1 MSETIESKNTM
12 NNTNK
17 SEEPAEESALT
28 REQVLAK
35 EIMDKATLAAGLFN
49 QYSQEKT
56 DRIVEIIAQT
66 GFNNRVRLAKM
77 ACEETGLGV
86 WEHKVLKNVLAT
98 QLVFENI
105 RNEKTVGV
113 ISHDEQTGIT
123 EIAQPLGPVFAII
136 PVTNPTSTVMFKILI
151 ALKSRNP
158 IIISPPRKAMR
169 CVIEA
174 ARLCYQAA
182 LEADAPE
189 DCIQWLPESSR
200 ELTHAIMAQPGI
212 ALILATGGTSM
223 VRAAYSSGTPAIG
236 VGPGNVPVLIDK
248 SADLPFAVRSIIS
261 SKTFD
266 NGTVCASEQAV
277 VVEKS
282 FAPAVRDEFTR
293 QKCYFLNA
301 DEIRKV
307 QSVAVEADSGGMN
320 PGIVGQSV
328 EVIAKMAG
336 INPPEGTK
344 ILLAELDGVGRN
356 YPLSGEVLAPILA
369 FYSPPNL
376 NEALN
381 TCIDLN
387 YFAGVGHT
395 ASIYANDPAV
405 IEIFGQLMNA
415 GRILINTPS
424 SQGAV
429 GGIFNTLLTSFTLGC
444 GAGGKNITT
453 ENISA
458 RHLLNIKRVCR
469 RRENECWNRFDT
481 KKYLDEKME
490 WNALIPEFNE
500 NY

>member
-1 MSETIESKNTM
+1 MSKILQNDNPASESI
-12 NNTNK
+12 
-17 SEEPAEESALT
+17 LT
-28 REQVLAK
+28 REQILAK
-35 EIMDKATLAAGLFN
+35 EIMAKAAVAAGLFN
-49 QYSQEKT
+49 QYSQDRT
-56 DRIVEIIAQT
+56 DHIVENVVKA

-77 ACEETGLGV
+77 AREETNLGV

-98 QLVFENI
+98 QFVFENI
-105 RNEKTVGV
+105 KNEKTVGI
-113 ISHDEQTGIT
+113 ISHDEQAGIT
-123 EIAQPLGPVFAII
+123 EIAQPLGPIFAII

-158 IIISPPRKAMR
+158 IIISPPRKAIR
-169 CVIEA
+169 CSVEA

-200 ELTHAIMAQPGI
+200 ELTHAMMSQPGI
-212 ALILATGGTSM
+212 ALILATGGTSL
-223 VRAAYSSGTPAIG
+223 VKAAYSSGTPAIG

-248 SADLPFAVRSIIS
+248 SADLPFAVSSVIS

-266 NGTVCASEQAV
+266 NGTVCASEQAIIV
-277 VVEKS
+277 DRS
-282 FAPAVRDEFTR
+282 FAPMVRDEFSR

-301 DEIRKV
+301 DEIKKV
-307 QSVAVEADSGGMN
+307 QAVAVDQDSGGMN
-320 PGIVGQSV
+320 PAVVGQPV

-336 INPPEGTK
+336 INPPAGTK
-344 ILLAELDGVGRN
+344 ILMAELEGVGRD

-369 FYSPPNL
+369 FYSRPDL
-376 NEALN
+376 DQALK

-405 IEIFGQLMNA
+405 IDTFGHLMNA
-415 GRILINTPS
+415 GRVLINTPS

-429 GGIFNTLLTSFTLGC
+429 GGVFNTILTSFTLGC

-458 RHLLNIKRVCR
+458 KHLINIKRICR
-469 RRENECWNRFDT
+469 RRVNERWSRFDT
-481 KKYLDEKME
+481 AKYLDEKLE
-490 WNALIPEFNE
+490 WNAARSEFNK